1 MSSGTRQAPR
11 RFGLLGAGSLTLGTR
26 VVVFAFSL
34 LTNVILA
41 RALGP
46 SGRGVFALALLGPSV
61 VVLAANLGIGNALC
75 YYLARG
81 TFETNRVIA
90 HTLMMSVLLGCAALL
105 VLLAIALPFGSVL
118 LPGVDLRLVA
128 IGAASIPLSLF
139 FYFSIAFFQGLQ
151 RFIDFNALYLV
162 NACALLLLLVP
173 LVVLEKGGVTMAV
186 LAWSL
191 SWIPTAAVGL
201 YLMARC
207 GRLAIRID
215 RAIFVAFFQF
225 GMVGYLSFVTSFFNY
240 RFDSFLVNAFGNATQ
255 VGYYAVA
262 VSLAEVIW
270 YIPTAAATVLAP
282 HVAEAA
288 EGGADRATG
297 SVGRIVL
304 VATVFASVA
313 LAVLA
318 PLLVNIL
325 FGARF
330 APSVVAIWLL
340 LPGVVAI
347 SVGRILSGYLL
358 GRNQQRV
365 DLLAT
370 ASGLVV
376 TLILDVALIPRYGF
390 AGAAV
395 ASSVAYTV
403 TLLVNLF
410 WVVRHSSLTVAEFL
424 LPRWTDMRL
433 LWSRRPWQAA
443 G

>member
-1 MSSGTRQAPR
+1 MSSLTRRPPR
-11 RFGLLGAGSLTLGTR
+11 RLGLLSAGSLTLGTR

-162 NACALLLLLVP
+162 NACAMLLLLVP

-376 TLILDVALIPRYGF
+376 TLVLDVALIPRYGF

-403 TLLVNLF
+403 TLLVDLF

-424 LPRWTDMRL
+424 LPRWSDMRL

>member
-90 HTLMMSVLLGCAALL
+90 HTLLMSLLLGCAALL

-207 GRLAIRID
+207 GRLSIRFD

-282 HVAEAA
+282 HVAEAS

-304 VATVFASVA
+304 AATVFASAA

>member
-1 MSSGTRQAPR
+1 VSSGTRQAPR